1 MQELILGFQELL
13 WFCGIINP
21 VNYPQ
26 GRASRHGAVIESRR
40 TQHEINYHV
49 LGSSDHYCV
58 DYRGENLRFDWLRLV
73 DVVGRVVEV
82 SGWGC

>member
-1 MQELILGFQELL
+1 MC
-13 WFCGIINP
+13 WYCGIINP
-21 VNYPQ
+21 SSYQQ

-82 SGWGC
+82 SG

>member
-1 MQELILGFQELL
+1 MVL
-13 WFCGIINP
+13 W
-21 VNYPQ
+21 YYQSSKLPQ
-26 GRASRHGAVIESRR
+26 GRASSHGAVIESRR
-40 TQHEINYHV
+40 TQYEINYHV

-82 SGWGC
+82 SG